1 MAAGNDKKNGAIKH
15 NKRGVAMETNE
26 INAIEAIYYY
36 QSQRETDTG
45 RPENAEQQEINR
57 QQDAY
62 KVELSDA
69 AIEQREF
76 IEAER
81 ARARLESD
89 QGTTYNAS
97 AKIGG

>member
-1 MAAGNDKKNGAIKH
+1 
-15 NKRGVAMETNE
+15 MEATE

-36 QSQRETDTG
+36 QSQKEADAG
-45 RPENAEQQEINR
+45 PPENAEQQESSR

-62 KVELSDA
+62 SVELSDA
-69 AIEQREF
+69 ALEQREY

-81 ARARLESD
+81 ERARLERD
-89 QGTTYNAS
+89 KGATYNAS